1 MFVHEVQKAKI
12 ALGYLHFAPVA
23 GRLPLVRTAAMQLAM
38 WLVPALLLWGCGAL
52 LSRSKIRAV
61 DIFGTTALAQA
72 PLLLLVLPLGCG
84 GVAGRLESASGA
96 AGEALALLAFALF
109 SLVVLAWFFVW
120 NYRAYAVSCNLRG
133 WRAAVSYIAVIAAV
147 TAASQFVTL

>member
-1 MFVHEVQKAKI
+1 MKNPNMKI
-12 ALGYLHFAPVA
+12 SN
-23 GRLPLVRTAAMQLAM
+23 RLTDPFRYV
-38 WLVPALLLWGCGAL
+38 
-52 LSRSKIRAV
+52 
-61 DIFGTTALAQA
+61 
-72 PLLLLVLPLGCG
+72 
-84 GVAGRLESASGA
+84 A